1 MADYAAT
8 SASGCTPQL
17 GNYAPLTWTCKQIP
31 QQDTSKNTYYM
42 EVSEQMYRLQ
52 MRFVSQYKELKIN
65 CISSCRKNSTL
76 MESGEILHDCIL
88 SLINMIRRTQRLVLP
103 R

>member
-17 GNYAPLTWTCKQIP
+17 GNYAPLTWTCTQLP

-52 MRFVSQYKELKIN
+52 MRFVSQYTELKIN
-65 CISSCRKNSTL
+65 CISYCRKN
-76 MESGEILHDCIL
+76 ILCSRNPEKL
-88 SLINMIRRTQRLVLP
+88 CMINMIRRTQRLVLP